1 MRKILIILLLLT
13 SSSTLWA
20 QRPQREYDKDKLE
33 AARVAFVTNRIN
45 LTPTQAEKF
54 WPLYN
59 QHLEERSGYMREMM
73 SINRQAGESISDS
86 QAEKLIEQR
95 FQIQE
100 KMMQSEKAFTK
111 KITEVISPVQA
122 LQLSNVNRD
131 FTRQLY
137 RMQRDDRRS
146 RHSN

>member
-1 MRKILIILLLLT
+1 MLIA
-13 SSSTLWA
+13 STGSVWA
-20 QRPQREYDKDKLE
+20 QRPQRGYDKEKLE

-45 LTPTQAEKF
+45 LTPSQAEKF

-59 QHLEERSGYMREMM
+59 QHMEERSGYMREM
-73 SINRQAGESISDS
+73 SGINRQAGEDISDS
-86 QAEKLIEQR
+86 QAEKLLEQR

-100 KMMQSEKAFTK
+100 KMMQSEKTFTK

-137 RMQRDDRRS
+137 RMQREDRRS